1 MGRVSGVSQ
10 DSAIKIWG
18 CDRHHLDHP
27 WPGKEPSFT
36 QNSTMA
42 TNSQARRLLAISK
55 GLVTLSSTLG
65 QQEITNTKVGMA
77 LACSA
82 TAGLLV
88 HRYVKPWLM
97 AENQHLRQVLDEGGA
112 NPVEAIDCVE
122 GTHPRGVEEVVMV
135 GDVPIIMTTPAEQG
149 DGKQKRRIR
158 KGCRGKFVREIV
170 AAVKLRLGTPRP
182 TMANR
187 RAVQR
192 VAREE
197 LMEYQLRKVV
207 AASVM
212 PLIVEAVFVPNKWE
226 VQAARVGSSALAMA
240 RKMKTSLLLEMA
252 GFDQA

>member
-1 MGRVSGVSQ
+1 
-10 DSAIKIWG
+10 
-18 CDRHHLDHP
+18 
-27 WPGKEPSFT
+27 
-36 QNSTMA
+36 
-42 TNSQARRLLAISK
+42 
-55 GLVTLSSTLG
+55 
-65 QQEITNTKVGMA
+65 MA

-88 HRYVKPWLM
+88 NRYILPWVQ
-97 AENQHLRQVLDEGGA
+97 AENRILRSVLDEGGA
-112 NPVEAIDCVE
+112 NPVEAIDCVVD
-122 GTHPRGVEEVVMV
+122 THPKGVEEVVMV
-135 GDVPIIMTTPAEQG
+135 GDVPIIMTTPAEQ
-149 DGKQKRRIR
+149 DEAKQKRRIR

-197 LMEYQLRKVV
+197 LMEYNLRKVV

-226 VQAARVGSSALAMA
+226 VQAARVGSSALAVA
-240 RKMKTSLLLEMA
+240 RKMKTSLLLEIA
-252 GFDQA
+252 GFNQA